1 LPSRKKQ
8 QFPPYLL
15 HPELKPSNEPKCPIC
30 RTGNATF
37 VRGVVS
43 QYAVGTH
50 GPQYEIFQGWCDT
63 CTNFVI
69 TREAVDDARAKK
81 KIPLLCAFLRQLP
94 DKPWEETVGEAVIG
108 LHDWEALASSVTQ
121 LGVLEQFDETL
132 VVICRACPA
141 IGQPSTFRYETDW
154 PLVRAESP
162 EAVLFMIRELCNQG
176 FLFKDREGMPQLPPA
191 PTWKAYQK
199 LEELQASGRTS
210 NRAFVAMAF
219 APSYDDVW
227 LKVIRPAILAAGYNP
242 IRVDKEQHSER
253 IDDFIIAQIRRCRF
267 LVADFTGQ
275 RNGVYF
281 EAGFAH
287 GLGRKVIWMCN
298 ESEKDKLHFD
308 TRQFN
313 HIMYTDMDQAR
324 MQLTD
329 RIVALEDQGTY
340 VPESP

>member
-1 LPSRKKQ
+1 
-8 QFPPYLL
+8 
-15 HPELKPSNEPKCPIC
+15 
-30 RTGNATF
+30 
-37 VRGVVS
+37 
-43 QYAVGTH
+43 
-50 GPQYEIFQGWCDT
+50 
-63 CTNFVI
+63 
-69 TREAVDDARAKK
+69 
-81 KIPLLCAFLRQLP
+81 
-94 DKPWEETVGEAVIG
+94 
-108 LHDWEALASSVTQ
+108 
-121 LGVLEQFDETL
+121 
-132 VVICRACPA
+132 
-141 IGQPSTFRYETDW
+141 
-154 PLVRAESP
+154 
-162 EAVLFMIRELCNQG
+162 
-176 FLFKDREGMPQLPPA
+176 
-191 PTWKAYQK
+191 
-199 LEELQASGRTS
+199 
-210 NRAFVAMAF
+210 
-219 APSYDDVW
+219 
-227 LKVIRPAILAAGYNP
+227 
-242 IRVDKEQHSER
+242 VDKEQHSER